1 MLRKYG
7 TGQVTGVEPT
17 TEADKLTKTAATD
30 WQETDE
36 QALQVESES

>member
-7 TGQVTGVEPT
+7 TGQVTGVEPG
-17 TEADKLTKTAATD
+17 TETEEITKTAAQT
-30 WQETDE
+30 WQDADE

>member
-17 TEADKLTKTAATD
+17 TEADKIEKTAAQD
-30 WQETDE
+30 WQDADE

>member
-7 TGQVTGVEPT
+7 TGQVTGIEPT
-17 TEADKLTKTAATD
+17 AEADKLTKIAATD

-36 QALQVESES
+36 QALQAESES

>member
-17 TEADKLTKTAATD
+17 AEADAIKKTAAQD
-30 WQETDE
+30 WQDADE